1 MSDTDSEYGAPG
13 VGPSAEGAARTST
26 ITALFDNRSQA
37 EATVE
42 RLREAELGAATV
54 QLVLGSG
61 EGSAPA
67 APDGIW
73 TALENFFFPSE
84 DREIYAEGLR
94 RGGYLVT
101 VSGIDDAGYMTARDI
116 LDDEG
121 TIDLD
126 ERVDLWRRD
135 GWSGWQRS
143 TSPGMDTRAPTEETF
158 GAAAGDHAS
167 PSITRDHAR
176 SSATVRAYRSEAG
189 AKPVESSGDASS
201 FTNRDEGQPFGE
213 PSYGAPAT
221 ERAGGDRLGKDRVGW
236 DGDRPH
242 GSNGL
247 SPSGRNSE

>member
-1 MSDTDSEYGAPG
+1 MSDTDREYGAPG
-13 VGPSAEGAARTST
+13 VGSSPTGGTRTST
-26 ITALFDNRSQA
+26 ITAFFDNRSQA

-42 RLREAELGAATV
+42 RLHQAELGAATI

-67 APDGIW
+67 EPDGIW
-73 TALENFFFPSE
+73 TALENFFFPIE

-101 VSGIDDAGYMTARDI
+101 VSGIDDASYESARDI

-121 TIDLD
+121 VIDLD

-135 GWSGWQRS
+135 GWSGWQRRA
-143 TSPGMDTRAPTEETF
+143 SPRMDTRVPAEETF
-158 GAAAGDHAS
+158 AAAAGDHAS

-176 SSATVRAYRSEAG
+176 SSPTVRAYRSEAG
-189 AKPVESSGDASS
+189 ARPVESSGDASS

-213 PSYGAPAT
+213 P
-221 ERAGGDRLGKDRVGW
+221 
-236 DGDRPH
+236 
-242 GSNGL
+242 
-247 SPSGRNSE
+247 PSGSTPLESEQGPRAQR